1 MSVFYRISSLTAQ
14 TYDPQHVVAFGA
26 GQKDA
31 FRWTDLWG
39 GVAAVV
45 AHVES
50 HPHSQWV
57 LYTESIPCFLTG
69 FLGLLHA
76 EKEITLP
83 ANMQPGS
90 LREAGGLDA
99 GILDET
105 TLAALI
111 ERGKGTTV
119 KLAALDPERA
129 VLRFHTSG
137 SVGSRKIVS
146 KRLFQLERDV
156 ENLHAVWG
164 ADLENRAFYSS
175 VSHQH
180 IYGFLF
186 SMLPVCMG
194 QAIASKRLF
203 DPDALSGL
211 QAKAIVLVLSPAFLK
226 RAVQDRMAPYK
237 FQPPPIIF
245 CGGGVLPGVTASA
258 AERIFETRLR
268 DAYGSTETGGIGY
281 RVGGESEPWRCF
293 PGINIRI
300 AENSGI
306 EVQSPY
312 LPDEGYVATGDAG
325 RLVAPGVFMLLG
337 RLDSIVKIEEQRVAL
352 DEVENRLR
360 ESPLVEDAYVLAL
373 KQSRQFLAAVVVLSA
388 EGKAK
393 FISMGRREITANLR
407 SHLKQW
413 FEPTTIPRKWRY
425 REIIPRD
432 TQGKVLREAVIGIFE
447 RGDSVAQSQLPEPT
461 AVERDGDK
469 LAVRLSFP
477 PDSVYFDGHFPSLRL
492 LPGVVQLDCVMRLVR
507 QHLGIMRGVAG
518 IPRLKFSRPIFPD
531 VPLVVEIQFEPTK
544 DQIQFRYL
552 RYGTDEVFS
561 SGKLKLQKYQ

>member
-1 MSVFYRISSLTAQ
+1 M
-14 TYDPQHVVAFGA
+14 
-26 GQKDA
+26 
-31 FRWTDLWG
+31 DLWG
-39 GVAAVV
+39 GVAAVA

-50 HPHSQWV
+50 HPHNQWV

-69 FLGLLHA
+69 FFGLLHA

-105 TLAALI
+105 TLAALT

-119 KLAALDPERA
+119 KLAALDPGRA

-146 KRLFQLERDV
+146 KLLFQLERDV

-186 SMLPVCMG
+186 SVMLPLCMG
-194 QAIASKRLF
+194 QAIASKHLF

-226 RAVQDRMAPYK
+226 RAVQDRTEP
-237 FQPPPIIF
+237 FNFHPPPFIF
-245 CGGGVLPGVTASA
+245 CGGGVLPGTTANA
-258 AERIFETRLR
+258 AERIFATRLWET
-268 DAYGSTETGGIGY
+268 YGSTETGGIAY
-281 RVGGESEPWRCF
+281 RGGGESEPWRCF

-300 AENSGI
+300 TENSGI

-312 LPDEGYVATGDAG
+312 LREEGYVATGDAG
-325 RLVAPGVFMLLG
+325 RLVAPGAFTLLG
-337 RLDSIVKIEEQRVAL
+337 RLDSIVKIEEKRVAL

-360 ESPLVEDAYVLAL
+360 ESPLVEDVYVLAL
-373 KQSRQFLAAVVVLSA
+373 EQSRQFLAAVVVLSA
-388 EGKAK
+388 EGRAK
-393 FISMGRREITANLR
+393 FTSTGRRKITANLR

-461 AVERDGDK
+461 AVERDGDR
-469 LAVRLSFP
+469 LDVRLSFP
-477 PDSVYFDGHFPSLRL
+477 PDSVYFDGHFPSFRL

-507 QHLGIMRGVAG
+507 QHLGIMRGIAE

-531 VPLVVEIQFEPTK
+531 VPLVVEIEFEPKK

-552 RYGTDEVFS
+552 RYGTKEVFS
-561 SGKLKLQKYQ
+561 SGKLKLEKSQ